1 MINEWMGTVGA
12 VVRHQPPEA
21 VDWPGSGMA
30 EAWPASGA
38 AHAEARGLVR
48 LAPGDGDGAEPGP
61 ARRGGW
67 GAAGARRAVY

>member
-38 AHAEARGLVR
+38 AG
-48 LAPGDGDGAEPGP
+48 APGAWGVGTGTGP
-61 ARRGGW
+61 SPAPPVGEG
-67 GAAGARRAVY
+67 GARRAVY